1 MKWSLQQLRKINN
14 FPYAFEAIIN
24 FNESIYQDILKS
36 RDDIYKL
43 NDVNVKGNLVR
54 IDEETYEVNYT
65 MTTTVVMACSLTLED
80 VIYEVNESFQEIY
93 STKAND
99 DWFLIEKNTID
110 LDEMVWSNLIM
121 SLPIRI
127 VRSDAYEILKSRGI
141 TLEQEVEE

>member
-14 FPYAFEAIIN
+14 FPYAFEATIN

-54 IDEETYEVNYT
+54 IDEETYEVNYLV
-65 MTTTVVMACSLTLED
+65 TTTVVMACSLTLED